1 MLLKCT
7 NLGGYYRGLNRKK
20 LISTY
25 KVMMLYKELGKYSFK
40 NGGTRPSTVAWFFHS
55 GLQFF

>member
-20 LISTY
+20 LIPIY
-25 KVMMLYKELGKYSFK
+25 KVMMLYKELGKLLIQEWR
-40 NGGTRPSTVAWFFHS
+40 N
-55 GLQFF
+55 